1 MLSFSDRAAVVV
13 KWVDEVR
20 VRAHREAEKFPC
32 GLIYIWLKKEWI
44 SVCSIFLNLFHLV
57 AEGKGGEMDVA
68 DECEW
73 VKALNGVVLRE
84 EGIY

>member
-1 MLSFSDRAAVVV
+1 M
-13 KWVDEVR
+13 
-20 VRAHREAEKFPC
+20 
-32 GLIYIWLKKEWI
+32 
-44 SVCSIFLNLFHLV
+44 CSIFLNLFHLV

-73 VKALNGVVLRE
+73 VKALSGVVLRE